1 MMFPFALVGVQ
12 ELWPI
17 AIIVLVLFGAKRL
30 PEMARSMGQGIKE
43 FKKGLREVDD
53 DSDAEDKES
62 SKKQTASD
70 SDVKS

>member
-1 MMFPFALVGVQ
+1 MTFPFALVGVQ

-43 FKKGLREVDD
+43 FKKGLREVND
-53 DSDAEDKES
+53 DSDAEEKES
-62 SKKQTASD
+62 SGKTDSSSD
-70 SDVKS
+70 AKT

>member
-43 FKKGLREVDD
+43 FKKGLREADD
-53 DSDAEDKES
+53 DSDEEQKES
-62 SKKQTASD
+62 AQKASSG
-70 SDVKS
+70 SDDKT